1 MPTQYTSILKL
12 YLTILS
18 ANNEFAIDFYKQVSD
33 NDGNIFFSPV
43 SMYMAF
49 SALYEGARHDTAGQ
63 IQQVFGLDSD
73 TSARHESMEQ
83 FVSYINQRDPYS
95 TLKIANALWLADWL
109 DVHDSYVDTVRN
121 YYDAHVETLDLPNAG
136 MEKINDWAAE
146 NTNDKIN
153 RVFFEPLPENTATV
167 ITNAIYFAG
176 NWENPFP
183 VQNTDIGDF
192 WKNSEEHVEVDLMS
206 QKNVFEYASSNEGQ
220 VLQIPYKGDR
230 LSMLVILPD
239 NIDGI
244 DALED
249 SITADMIKQW
259 RQEVHS
265 TDITLVLPKF
275 KIEATYDLIM
285 ILKDLGIRD
294 VFNPSIADLSGIG
307 NSPNLYVSSAFQKTF
322 VDVNENG
329 TEAAAVTALALSDSS
344 SPLFVANHPFIFVI
358 QDDET
363 GAILFMGK
371 GIGSHGM
378 IPTW

>member
-1 MPTQYTSILKL
+1 MQYILQAIGKTRSL
-12 YLTILS
+12 YRIQTL
-18 ANNEFAIDFYKQVSD
+18 E
-33 NDGNIFFSPV
+33 IF
-43 SMYMAF
+43 
-49 SALYEGARHDTAGQ
+49 G
-63 IQQVFGLDSD
+63 
-73 TSARHESMEQ
+73 
-83 FVSYINQRDPYS
+83 
-95 TLKIANALWLADWL
+95 
-109 DVHDSYVDTVRN
+109 
-121 YYDAHVETLDLPNAG
+121 
-136 MEKINDWAAE
+136 
-146 NTNDKIN
+146 
-153 RVFFEPLPENTATV
+153 
-167 ITNAIYFAG
+167 
-176 NWENPFP
+176 
-183 VQNTDIGDF
+183 
-192 WKNSEEHVEVDLMS
+192 KNSEKHVEVDLMS
-206 QKNVFEYASSNEGQ
+206 QKNVFEYASSNEAQ

-294 VFNPSIADLSGIG
+294 VFNPGIADLSGIG

-344 SPLFVANHPFIFVI
+344 SPLFVANHPFIFII

-363 GAILFMGK
+363 GTILFMGRV
-371 GIGSHGM
+371 M
-378 IPTW
+378 DPTT